1 MNDKIELHFKL
12 DNYKIKPN
20 NNLEYDKTYDK
31 DDNLKRIKEYYNH
44 LSADGNEKFSLDI
57 NAYGLLVKFNPNK
70 FSKHNFVTGGF
81 LDYSKF
87 KQVTEN
93 IEQIINDVVG
103 IDTTFNKASIS
114 RYDNSFD
121 IQATNDYKK
130 CKEVLKQICDGN
142 TGTQRNANDFSIKD
156 TLYYGNDSEKIVVY
170 DKSKE
175 IKDKDKKDY
184 YSYLS
189 EVPENLIRFEHRRL
203 KNKNN
208 RRILFSS
215 MNEQKYHT
223 IRINSINNI
232 NKRLFSADVQA
243 NKVGNYLFDAFN
255 SDDLNIIDVR
265 KHMTNI
271 AIIQSDYNLSFLTL
285 PRYHKNYDKLYRF
298 KQEQRKQIIIDSN
311 VILDIYNDIKN
322 KFNLVTK

>member
-1 MNDKIELHFKL
+1 MNDKIELHFKP
-12 DNYKIKPN
+12 DNFKIKPN
-20 NNLEYDKTYDK
+20 NNLEYDTTYDK
-31 DDNLKRIKEYYNH
+31 DGNLKRIKEYYNH
-44 LSADGNEKFSLDI
+44 LSADGNEKFNLDI
-57 NAYGLLVKFNPNK
+57 DSRGLLLKCNPNK

-93 IEQIINDVVG
+93 IEQIINDEAGVEL
-103 IDTTFNKASIS
+103 TFNKASIS

-130 CKEVLKQICDGN
+130 CKKVLKEICDGN
-142 TGTQRNANDFSIKD
+142 TGAQRNANDFMIKD
-156 TLYYGNDSEKIVVY
+156 TLYYGNNSEKIVVY

-175 IKDKDKKDY
+175 IYGKKDY

-223 IRINSINNI
+223 IRCASINNI
-232 NKRLFSADVQA
+232 NKRLFSVDVQA
-243 NKVGNYLFDAFN
+243 NKLGNYLFDAFN
-255 SDDLNIIDVR
+255 SDNVNLTEVR

-285 PRYHKNYDKLYRF
+285 PRYHKNYQKLNRF
-298 KQEQRKQIIIDSN
+298 KQEQRKHIIMNSKLIS
-311 VILDIYNDIKN
+311 DIYNDIKN